1 MRVSQGVMLC
11 ETKVTSNKHLK
22 TFNTHLTKDALLN
35 SGLFVC
41 LFFYRIRTS
50 ELFVPCELVSSG
62 VVI

>member
-1 MRVSQGVMLC
+1 MLVLC

-22 TFNTHLTKDALLN
+22 TFNTHPTKDALLN
-35 SGLFVC
+35 SGLFVF
-41 LFFYRIRTS
+41 FFYRIRTS